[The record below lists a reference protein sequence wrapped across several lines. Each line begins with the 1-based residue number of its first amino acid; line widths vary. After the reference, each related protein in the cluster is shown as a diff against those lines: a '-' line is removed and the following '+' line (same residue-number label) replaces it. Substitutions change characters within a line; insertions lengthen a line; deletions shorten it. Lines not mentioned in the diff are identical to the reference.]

1 MQKILRIRWKNGSLS
16 MRLSA
21 RQTIMPIDS
30 RPKLPKM
37 IRGKSTEDLARVRV
51 FISTRKQS

>member
-21 RQTIMPIDS
+21 RQTIMPIVS
-30 RPKLPKM
+30 RPKLPKT